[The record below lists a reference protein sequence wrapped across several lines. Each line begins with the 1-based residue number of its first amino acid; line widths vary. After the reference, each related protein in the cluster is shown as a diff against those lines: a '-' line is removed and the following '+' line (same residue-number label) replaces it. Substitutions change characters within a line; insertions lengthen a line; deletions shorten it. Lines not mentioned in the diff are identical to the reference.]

1 MKNIIAIIFLIFL
14 SNCGYSSI
22 YKDGKSN
29 DIFMNIVSMQGDKLI
44 NNLIKNQLELYS
56 NVSSQNIYNINI
68 STNFQKIT
76 LAKNSSG
83 AATNY
88 QLTVNSDFEVNFKG
102 EVFNFS
108 FKENLDIKNFSD
120 TFEQNNYENTIK
132 TNFASSLREKLI
144 IKLLEKQ

>member
-1 MKNIIAIIFLIFL
+1 MRNIIAIIFLIFL
-14 SNCGYSSI
+14 SNCGYSSV
-22 YKDGKSN
+22 YKDSKSN

-68 STNFQKIT
+68 STNFQKKT

-88 QLTVNSDFEVNFKG
+88 QLTVNSNFEVNFKG
-102 EVFNFS
+102 EIFNYS
-108 FKENLDIKNFSD
+108 FKESLDIKNFSD

-132 TNFASSLREKLI
+132 INFASSMREKLI

>member
-1 MKNIIAIIFLIFL
+1 MRNIIAIIFLIFL
-14 SNCGYSSI
+14 SNCGYSSV
-22 YKDGKSN
+22 YKDSKSN
-29 DIFMNIVSMQGDKLI
+29 DIFINITSIQGDKVM

-56 NVSSQNIYNINI
+56 NKSSQNKYDIII

-88 QLTVNSDFEVNFKG
+88 QLTVNSDFEVKYKEKLFS
-102 EVFNFS
+102 FS
-108 FKENLDIKNFSD
+108 FKESLDIKNFSD

>member
-1 MKNIIAIIFLIFL
+1 MRNIITIIFLIFL

-29 DIFMNIVSMQGDKLI
+29 DIFVNILSMQGDTLI
-44 NNLIKNQLELYS
+44 NNLIKNQLDLYS
-56 NVSSQNIYNINI
+56 NKSSQNIYNINI

-88 QLTVNSDFEVNFKG
+88 QLSVSSNFEVNYNG
-102 EVFNFS
+102 EKFNFS
-108 FKENLDIKNFSD
+108 FKESLDIKNFSD

-132 TNFASSLREKLI
+132 INFASSLREKLI

>member
-1 MKNIIAIIFLIFL
+1 MRNIIAIIFLIFL
-14 SNCGYSSI
+14 SNCGYSSV
-22 YKDGKSN
+22 YKDSKSN

-88 QLTVNSDFEVNFKG
+88 QLTANSNFEVNFKG
-102 EVFNFS
+102 ESFDFS
-108 FKENLDIKNFSD
+108 FRESLDIKNFSD

-132 TNFASSLREKLI
+132 VNFASSLREKLI

>member
-1 MKNIIAIIFLIFL
+1 MRNIIAIIFLIFL
-14 SNCGYSSI
+14 SNCGYSSV
-22 YKDGKSN
+22 YKDSKSN
-29 DIFMNIVSMQGDKLI
+29 DIFINITSIQGDKVM

-56 NVSSQNIYNINI
+56 NKSSQNKYDIII

-88 QLTVNSDFEVNFKG
+88 QLTVNSDFEVKYKEKLFS
-102 EVFNFS
+102 FS
-108 FKENLDIKNFSD
+108 FKESLDIKNFSD

-132 TNFASSLREKLI
+132 VNFASSLREKLI

>member
-14 SNCGYSSI
+14 SNCGYSSV

-29 DIFMNIVSMQGDKLI
+29 DIFVNITSMQGDKVM

-56 NVSSQNIYNINI
+56 NKFSENKYNLIINT
-68 STNFQKIT
+68 SFQKIT

-88 QLTVNSDFEVNFKG
+88 QLTANSNFEVNFKG
-102 EVFNFS
+102 EIFNLS

-132 TNFASSLREKLI
+132 VNFASSLREKLI

>member
-1 MKNIIAIIFLIFL
+1 MRNIIAIIFLIFL
-14 SNCGYSSI
+14 SNCGYSSV
-22 YKDGKSN
+22 YKDSKSN

-88 QLTVNSDFEVNFKG
+88 QLTVNSNFEVNFKG
-102 EVFNFS
+102 EIFNYS
-108 FKENLDIKNFSD
+108 FKESLDIKNFSD

-132 TNFASSLREKLI
+132 INFASSMREKLI

>member
-1 MKNIIAIIFLIFL
+1 MKNIITIIFLIFL
-14 SNCGYSSI
+14 SNCGYSSV
-22 YKDGKSN
+22 YKDSKSN
-29 DIFMNIVSMQGDKLI
+29 DIFINITSIQGDKVM

-56 NVSSQNIYNINI
+56 NKSSQNIYNINI

-102 EVFNFS
+102 EIFNFS

-132 TNFASSLREKLI
+132 VNFASSLREKLI

>member
-1 MKNIIAIIFLIFL
+1 MRNIIAIIFLIFL
-14 SNCGYSSI
+14 SNCGYSSV
-22 YKDGKSN
+22 YKDSKSN

-44 NNLIKNQLELYS
+44 NNLIKNQLKLYS

-68 STNFQKIT
+68 STNFQKKT

-88 QLTVNSDFEVNFKG
+88 QLTVNSNFEVNFKG
-102 EVFNFS
+102 EIFNYS
-108 FKENLDIKNFSD
+108 FKESLDIKNFSD

-132 TNFASSLREKLI
+132 INFASSMREKLI

>member
-14 SNCGYSSI
+14 SNCGYSSV

-29 DIFMNIVSMQGDKLI
+29 DIFVNITSMQGDKI
-44 NNLIKNQLELYS
+44 MNNLIRNQLELYS
-56 NVSSQNIYNINI
+56 NKSSQNKYNIII
-68 STNFQKIT
+68 STNFQKII
-76 LAKNSSG
+76 LAKDSSG

-88 QLTVNSDFEVNFKG
+88 QLTANSNFEVNFKG
-102 EVFNFS
+102 ESFNFS
-108 FKENLDIKNFSD
+108 FKESLDIKNFSD

-132 TNFASSLREKLI
+132 VNFASSLREKLI

>member
-1 MKNIIAIIFLIFL
+1 MKNIITIIFLIFL
-14 SNCGYSSI
+14 SNCGYSSV

-29 DIFMNIVSMQGDKLI
+29 DIFVNITSMQGDKI
-44 NNLIKNQLELYS
+44 MNNLIRNQLELYS
-56 NVSSQNIYNINI
+56 NKSSQNKYNIII

-76 LAKNSSG
+76 LAKDSSG
-83 AATNY
+83 VTTNY
-88 QLTVNSDFEVNFKG
+88 RLTVNSDFEVNFKG
-102 EVFNFS
+102 EIFNLS

-132 TNFASSLREKLI
+132 VNFASSLREKLI

>member
-1 MKNIIAIIFLIFL
+1 MRNIIAIIFLIFL
-14 SNCGYSSI
+14 SNCGYSSV
-22 YKDGKSN
+22 YKVSKSN

-68 STNFQKIT
+68 STNFQKKT

-88 QLTVNSDFEVNFKG
+88 QLTVNSNFEVNFKG
-102 EVFNFS
+102 EIFNYS
-108 FKENLDIKNFSD
+108 FKESLDIKNFSD

>member
-1 MKNIIAIIFLIFL
+1 MRNIIAIIFLIFL
-14 SNCGYSSI
+14 SNCGYSSV
-22 YKDGKSN
+22 YKDSKSN

-44 NNLIKNQLELYS
+44 NNLIKNQLKLYS

-88 QLTVNSDFEVNFKG
+88 QLTANSNFEVNFKG
-102 EVFNFS
+102 ESFDFS
-108 FKENLDIKNFSD
+108 FKESLDIKNFSD

>member
-1 MKNIIAIIFLIFL
+1 MRNIIAIIFLIFL
-14 SNCGYSSI
+14 SNCGYSSV
-22 YKDGKSN
+22 YKDSKSN

-102 EVFNFS
+102 EIFNFS

-132 TNFASSLREKLI
+132 VNFASSLREKLI